1 MTPAWG
7 FLILA
12 TLMVV
17 GGVALSWAGAV
28 RRKRSYEE
36 FILSEA
42 KRTGVGNELS
52 ERGIGSGSRS
62 SG

>member
-36 FILSEA
+36 FILRKA
-42 KRTGVGNELS
+42 KRAGGEQ
-52 ERGIGSGSRS
+52 
-62 SG
+62 

>member
-1 MTPAWG
+1 MTPAWA

-17 GGVALSWAGAV
+17 GGVSLSWAGAV

-36 FILSEA
+36 FILSKP
-42 KRTGVGNELS
+42 KRAGGKP
-52 ERGIGSGSRS
+52 
-62 SG
+62 

>member
-17 GGVALSWAGAV
+17 VGVALSWAGAV
-28 RRKRSYEE
+28 RRKRYAEE
-36 FILSEA
+36 FLVRRAEKRA
-42 KRTGVGNELS
+42 KACN
-52 ERGIGSGSRS
+52 
-62 SG
+62 

>member
-1 MTPAWG
+1 MTPAWA

-17 GGVALSWAGAV
+17 AGVALSWAGAV

-36 FILSEA
+36 FLLKKNSRIQ
-42 KRTGVGNELS
+42 G
-52 ERGIGSGSRS
+52 ERP
-62 SG
+62 

>member
-17 GGVALSWAGAV
+17 GGVSLTWAGAV
-28 RRKRSYEE
+28 RRKRCYEE
-36 FILSEA
+36 SILSKA
-42 KRTGVGNELS
+42 KRAGG
-52 ERGIGSGSRS
+52 GQ
-62 SG
+62 

>member
-17 GGVALSWAGAV
+17 GGLSLSWAGAV
-28 RRKRSYEE
+28 RRKRCYEE
-36 FILSEA
+36 FILSKA
-42 KRTGVGNELS
+42 KRVG
-52 ERGIGSGSRS
+52 GKQ
-62 SG
+62 

>member
-17 GGVALSWAGAV
+17 GGVALSWRAQFAASAAT
-28 RRKRSYEE
+28 KNS
-36 FILSEA
+36 F
-42 KRTGVGNELS
+42 
-52 ERGIGSGSRS
+52 
-62 SG
+62 

>member
-1 MTPAWG
+1 MTPARG

-28 RRKRSYEE
+28 RRKRYYEE
-36 FILSEA
+36 FILSKA
-42 KRTGVGNELS
+42 KRAGGKQ
-52 ERGIGSGSRS
+52 
-62 SG
+62 

>member
-12 TLMVV
+12 ILMVV
-17 GGVALSWAGAV
+17 VGVSLSWAGAV

-36 FILSEA
+36 FILSKA
-42 KRTGVGNELS
+42 KRAGGKP
-52 ERGIGSGSRS
+52 
-62 SG
+62 

>member
-36 FILSEA
+36 FLLKKTNRIQ
-42 KRTGVGNELS
+42 G
-52 ERGIGSGSRS
+52 ERP
-62 SG
+62 

>member
-17 GGVALSWAGAV
+17 GGVALSWADAV
-28 RRKRSYEE
+28 RRKRCYEE
-36 FILSEA
+36 FLLKKNNRIQ
-42 KRTGVGNELS
+42 G
-52 ERGIGSGSRS
+52 ERP
-62 SG
+62 

>member
-17 GGVALSWAGAV
+17 GGVSLSWAGAL
-28 RRKRSYEE
+28 RRRRYYEE
-36 FILSEA
+36 FILRKA
-42 KRTGVGNELS
+42 KRAGG
-52 ERGIGSGSRS
+52 GQ
-62 SG
+62 

>member
-17 GGVALSWAGAV
+17 AGVALSWAGAV
-28 RRKRSYEE
+28 RSKRYAEE
-36 FILSEA
+36 FLVRRAEKRA
-42 KRTGVGNELS
+42 KACN
-52 ERGIGSGSRS
+52 
-62 SG
+62 